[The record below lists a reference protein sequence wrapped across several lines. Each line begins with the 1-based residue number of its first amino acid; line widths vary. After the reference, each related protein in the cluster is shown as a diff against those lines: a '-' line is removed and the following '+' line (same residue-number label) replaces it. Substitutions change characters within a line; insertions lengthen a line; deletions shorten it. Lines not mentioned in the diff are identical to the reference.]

1 MNSNANPEGQRDNG
15 QGHEHQPFAAPN
27 NMDLGSMLN
36 DEAATHA
43 PTHFDGSPATDQA
56 AVRRAEHEANGVAA
70 VERGNHAVDEYAQQQ
85 LERKFGLLEKVL
97 TDRSMYQQ
105 VQKVRR
111 EMLQVSSQY
120 RLNFY
125 KTIMDARLEALRERC
140 ESGLKIIKAAYRQQ
154 VASFLMAQMQ
164 KLSMEVRDRQMTFIN
179 MMKEK
184 YAFAET
190 LNGHPSMKLK
200 YMESVHNEEGRYL
213 RFLDDLVLRFESI
226 VTEQLERHH

>member
-1 MNSNANPEGQRDNG
+1 MSQNRNNH
-15 QGHEHQPFAAPN
+15 QGHDPAQNGHHAFPEQN
-27 NMDLGSMLN
+27 SLDLGAMLN
-36 DEAATHA
+36 EPATSPA
-43 PTHFDGSPATDQA
+43 RIHFDGSPATDQA

-70 VERGNHAVDEYAQQQ
+70 AERGHHAIDEYAQQQ
-85 LERKFGLLEKVL
+85 LDRKFGMLEKAL
-97 TDRSMYQQ
+97 TDRSMYRQ
-105 VQKVRR
+105 VQQVRR
-111 EMLQVSSQY
+111 EMLQVSAQY

-164 KLSMEVRDRQMTFIN
+164 KLSMEVRDRQMTFLN
-179 MMKEK
+179 MMKDK

-190 LNGHPSMKLK
+190 LNGHPSMKSK
-200 YMESVHNEEGRYL
+200 FMESIHNEEGRYL

-226 VTEQLERHH
+226 VTEQLERHQ